1 MGKGNENDCG
11 GVHVPSIVDRWGR
24 ALTVSVEFMFPAS
37 SYECGV
43 HVPSIII

>member
-1 MGKGNENDCG
+1 MFPASSYEC

-24 ALTVSVEFMFPAS
+24 ALRMSVVVMFPAS